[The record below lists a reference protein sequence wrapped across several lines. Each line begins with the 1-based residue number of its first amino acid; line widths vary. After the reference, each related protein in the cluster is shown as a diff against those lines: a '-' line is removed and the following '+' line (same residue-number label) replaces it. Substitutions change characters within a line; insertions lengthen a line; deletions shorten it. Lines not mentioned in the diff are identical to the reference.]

1 MSEQVQAAP
10 QTAPQ
15 KKRRN
20 PRRVKRM
27 VKRIVKWI
35 FWLCVLAA
43 AALFGYR
50 YYREQT
56 ATQTAS
62 TQPTY
67 ATSSV
72 QSGAISK
79 TVYGTGMIEAASQ
92 PVVSIQTDGTLSEL
106 RVDIGDEV
114 KEGDVLA
121 VLENDELDATIQDL
135 EYALWELDDEIMGTS
150 PGATV
155 VTVRS
160 PIAGRVMKLYG
171 QVGDDALAVYRKYGA
186 VALLSTDG
194 RMKVEFDVAEGTSV
208 ELGETL
214 FVSGMGAV
222 VGTTFSVE
230 GEVTDLYMQGTKA
243 VVTINDDTLPMDA
256 DATVTNGMGE
266 IVGTGTLEINKPMA
280 VSAYGG
286 TIRQIRVN
294 VGDEI
299 ERKDTIYVLEDS
311 PLTLTQE
318 SLRIQRE
325 AAAEELEEAKEQREN
340 LIVLAPCDGVIASVE
355 ALEVGSSVTAG
366 TTLLSILEG
375 EDMTLTIAVD
385 ELDVVSVQEGQPV
398 SITVDALSD
407 LTVEGTVEKIAPVGS
422 GESGVTTYDVKL
434 SFDAAGTG
442 IRAGMNATGEILV
455 ASVEDALY
463 IPVEALMTVNDQY
476 CVLTASGSYQPV
488 EVGIMNDEYVQILS
502 GLEAGDL
509 VCYESDASS
518 SSATSMDM
526 GGMVVVDMGGMTGAP
541 SGGMPS
547 GGMPSGGMPSGDMPS
562 GGMGGGR
569 GGF

>member
-10 QTAPQ
+10 Q

-20 PRRVKRM
+20 SRRVKRM

-256 DATVTNGMGE
+256 QATVTNGMGE
-266 IVGTGTLEINKPMA
+266 VVGTGVLEINKPMA

-340 LIVLAPCDGVIASVE
+340 LIILAPCDGVIASVE
-355 ALEVGSSVTAG
+355 ALEIGSSVTAG

-488 EVGIMNDEYVQILS
+488 ETGIMNDEYVQILS

-541 SGGMPS
+541 T
-547 GGMPSGGMPSGDMPS
+547 GGMPSGDMPS
-562 GGMGGGR
+562 GSMGGGR
-569 GGF
+569 GAR

>member
-340 LIVLAPCDGVIASVE
+340 LIILAPCDGVIASVE

-518 SSATSMDM
+518 SSTTSMDM

-541 SGGMPS
+541 T
-547 GGMPSGGMPSGDMPS
+547 GGMPSGDMPS

-569 GGF
+569 GAR

>member
-1 MSEQVQAAP
+1 MSEQVQTAP

-20 PRRVKRM
+20 NRRVKRM

-340 LIVLAPCDGVIASVE
+340 LIILAPCDGVIASVE

-526 GGMVVVDMGGMTGAP
+526 GGMVVVDMGGMTGAQ
-541 SGGMPS
+541 M
-547 GGMPSGGMPSGDMPS
+547 GGMPSGDMPS

-569 GGF
+569 GAR

>member
-1 MSEQVQAAP
+1 MSEQVQTAP

-20 PRRVKRM
+20 NRRVKRM

-56 ATQTAS
+56 AVQTAS
-62 TQPTY
+62 TQPAY
-67 ATSSV
+67 ATASV

-155 VTVRS
+155 VAIRS

-171 QVGDDALAVYRKYGA
+171 QLGDDALAVYRKYGA

-194 RMKVEFDVAEGTSV
+194 RMKVEFDVAEGTTV

-256 DATVTNGMGE
+256 QATVTNGMGE
-266 IVGTGTLEINKPMA
+266 VVGTGVLEINKPMA

-318 SLRIQRE
+318 NLRIQRE
-325 AAAEELEEAKEQREN
+325 AAAEDLEEAKEQREN

-385 ELDVVSVQEGQPV
+385 ELDVVSVQEGQSV

-488 EVGIMNDEYVQILS
+488 ETGIMNDEYVQILS

-526 GGMVVVDMGGMTGAP
+526 GGMVVVDMGGMTGAQ
-541 SGGMPS
+541 M
-547 GGMPSGGMPSGDMPS
+547 GGMPSGDMPS
-562 GGMGGGR
+562 GSMGGGR
-569 GGF
+569 GAR

>member
-10 QTAPQ
+10 Q

-20 PRRVKRM
+20 SRRVKRM

-340 LIVLAPCDGVIASVE
+340 LIILAPCDGVIASVE

-488 EVGIMNDEYVQILS
+488 ETGIMNDEYVQILS

-547 GGMPSGGMPSGDMPS
+547 GSMPDMPS

>member
-10 QTAPQ
+10 Q

-20 PRRVKRM
+20 SRRVKRM

-56 ATQTAS
+56 AAQTAS

-79 TVYGTGMIEAASQ
+79 TVHGTGMIEAASQ

-160 PIAGRVMKLYG
+160 PIAGRVMKFYG

-340 LIVLAPCDGVIASVE
+340 LIILAPCDGVIASVE

-488 EVGIMNDEYVQILS
+488 ETGIMNDEYVQILS

-526 GGMVVVDMGGMTGAP
+526 GGMVVVDMGGMTGAQ
-541 SGGMPS
+541 M
-547 GGMPSGGMPSGDMPS
+547 GGMPSGDMPS
-562 GGMGGGR
+562 GSMGGGR
-569 GGF
+569 GAR

>member
-10 QTAPQ
+10 Q

-20 PRRVKRM
+20 SRRVKRM

-340 LIVLAPCDGVIASVE
+340 LIILAPCDGVIAYVE

-488 EVGIMNDEYVQILS
+488 ETGIMNDEYVQILS

-526 GGMVVVDMGGMTGAP
+526 GGMVVVDMGGMTGAQ
-541 SGGMPS
+541 M
-547 GGMPSGGMPSGDMPS
+547 GGMPSGDMPS
-562 GGMGGGR
+562 GSMGGGR
-569 GGF
+569 GAR

>member
-10 QTAPQ
+10 Q

-20 PRRVKRM
+20 SRRVKRM

-43 AALFGYR
+43 AAVFGYR

-340 LIVLAPCDGVIASVE
+340 LIILAPCDGVIASVE

-488 EVGIMNDEYVQILS
+488 ETGIMNDEYVQILS

-518 SSATSMDM
+518 SSTTSMDM

-541 SGGMPS
+541 T
-547 GGMPSGGMPSGDMPS
+547 GGMPSGDMPS

-569 GGF
+569 GAR

>member
-50 YYREQT
+50 YYRERT

-340 LIVLAPCDGVIASVE
+340 LIILAPCDGVIASVE

-488 EVGIMNDEYVQILS
+488 ETGIMNDEYVQILS

-526 GGMVVVDMGGMTGAP
+526 GGMVVVDMGGMTGAQ
-541 SGGMPS
+541 M
-547 GGMPSGGMPSGDMPS
+547 GGMPSGDMPS

-569 GGF
+569 GAR

>member
-10 QTAPQ
+10 Q

-20 PRRVKRM
+20 SRRVKRM

-106 RVDIGDEV
+106 RVAIGDEV

-340 LIVLAPCDGVIASVE
+340 LIILAPCDGVIASVE

-488 EVGIMNDEYVQILS
+488 ETGIMNDEYVQILS

-526 GGMVVVDMGGMTGAP
+526 GGMVVVDMGGMTGAQ
-541 SGGMPS
+541 M
-547 GGMPSGGMPSGDMPS
+547 GGMPSGDMPS

-569 GGF
+569 GAR

>member
-10 QTAPQ
+10 Q

-20 PRRVKRM
+20 SRRVKRM

-62 TQPTY
+62 TQPAY

-340 LIVLAPCDGVIASVE
+340 LIILAPCDGVIASVE

-488 EVGIMNDEYVQILS
+488 ETGIMNDEYVQILS

-526 GGMVVVDMGGMTGAP
+526 GGMVVVDMGGMTGAQ
-541 SGGMPS
+541 M
-547 GGMPSGGMPSGDMPS
+547 GGMPSGDMPS

-569 GGF
+569 GAR

>member
-1 MSEQVQAAP
+1 MSEQVQTAP

-20 PRRVKRM
+20 NRRVKRM

-56 ATQTAS
+56 AAQTAS
-62 TQPTY
+62 TQPAY
-67 ATSSV
+67 ATASV

-155 VTVRS
+155 VAIRS

-171 QVGDDALAVYRKYGA
+171 QLGDDALAVYRKYGA

-194 RMKVEFDVAEGTSV
+194 RMKVEFDVAEGTTV

-256 DATVTNGMGE
+256 QATVTNGMGE
-266 IVGTGTLEINKPMA
+266 VVGTGVLEINKPMT

-318 SLRIQRE
+318 NLRIQRE
-325 AAAEELEEAKEQREN
+325 AAAEDLEEAKEQREN

-355 ALEVGSSVTAG
+355 ALEIGSSVTAG

-476 CVLTASGSYQPV
+476 CVLIASGSYQPV
-488 EVGIMNDEYVQILS
+488 ETGIMNDEYVQILS

-526 GGMVVVDMGGMTGAP
+526 GGMVVVDMGGMTGAQ
-541 SGGMPS
+541 M
-547 GGMPSGGMPSGDMPS
+547 GGMPSGDMPS
-562 GGMGGGR
+562 GSMGGGR
-569 GGF
+569 GAR

>member
-1 MSEQVQAAP
+1 MSEQVQTAP

-20 PRRVKRM
+20 NRRVKRM

-56 ATQTAS
+56 AAQTAS
-62 TQPTY
+62 TQPAY
-67 ATSSV
+67 ATASV

-155 VTVRS
+155 VAIRS

-171 QVGDDALAVYRKYGA
+171 QLGDDALAVYRKYGA

-194 RMKVEFDVAEGTSV
+194 RMKVEFDVAEGTTV

-256 DATVTNGMGE
+256 QATVTNGMGE
-266 IVGTGTLEINKPMA
+266 VVGTGVLEINKPMT

-318 SLRIQRE
+318 NLRIQRE
-325 AAAEELEEAKEQREN
+325 AAAEDLEEAKEQREN

-355 ALEVGSSVTAG
+355 ALEIGSSVTAG

-407 LTVEGTVEKIAPVGS
+407 LAVEGTVEKIAPVGS

-488 EVGIMNDEYVQILS
+488 ETGIMNDEYVQILS

-526 GGMVVVDMGGMTGAP
+526 GGMVVVDMGGMTGAQ
-541 SGGMPS
+541 M
-547 GGMPSGGMPSGDMPS
+547 GGMPSGDMPS
-562 GGMGGGR
+562 GSMGGGR
-569 GGF
+569 GAR

>member
-1 MSEQVQAAP
+1 MSEQVQTAP

-20 PRRVKRM
+20 NRRVKRM

-43 AALFGYR
+43 AAVFGYR

-340 LIVLAPCDGVIASVE
+340 LIILAPCDGVIASVE

-547 GGMPSGGMPSGDMPS
+547 GGMPSGDMPS

-569 GGF
+569 GAR

>member
-10 QTAPQ
+10 Q

-20 PRRVKRM
+20 SRRVKRM

-340 LIVLAPCDGVIASVE
+340 LIILAPCDGVIASVE

-488 EVGIMNDEYVQILS
+488 ETGIMNDEYVQILS

-518 SSATSMDM
+518 SSVTSMDM
-526 GGMVVVDMGGMTGAP
+526 GGMVVVDMGGMTGAQ
-541 SGGMPS
+541 M
-547 GGMPSGGMPSGDMPS
+547 GGMPSGDMPS

-569 GGF
+569 GAR

>member
-1 MSEQVQAAP
+1 MSEQVQE
-10 QTAPQ
+10 APQ

-20 PRRVKRM
+20 SRRVKRM

-56 ATQTAS
+56 AAQTAS

-280 VSAYGG
+280 VSAYVG

-340 LIVLAPCDGVIASVE
+340 LIILAPCDGVIASVE

-488 EVGIMNDEYVQILS
+488 ETGIMNDEYVQILS

-526 GGMVVVDMGGMTGAP
+526 GGMVVVDMGGMTGAQ
-541 SGGMPS
+541 M
-547 GGMPSGGMPSGDMPS
+547 GGMPSGDMPS
-562 GGMGGGR
+562 GSMGGGR
-569 GGF
+569 GAR

>member
-10 QTAPQ
+10 Q

-20 PRRVKRM
+20 SRRVKRM

-56 ATQTAS
+56 AAQTAS

-256 DATVTNGMGE
+256 QATVTNGMGE

-340 LIVLAPCDGVIASVE
+340 LIILAPCDGVIASVE

-488 EVGIMNDEYVQILS
+488 ETGIMNDEYVQILS

-526 GGMVVVDMGGMTGAP
+526 GGMVVVDMGGMTGAQ
-541 SGGMPS
+541 M
-547 GGMPSGGMPSGDMPS
+547 GGMPSGDMPS
-562 GGMGGGR
+562 GCMGGGR
-569 GGF
+569 GAR

>member
-1 MSEQVQAAP
+1 MSEQVQTAP

-20 PRRVKRM
+20 NRRVKRM

-256 DATVTNGMGE
+256 QATVTNGMGE

-340 LIVLAPCDGVIASVE
+340 LIILAPCDGVIASVE

-547 GGMPSGGMPSGDMPS
+547 GGMPSGDMPS

-569 GGF
+569 GAR

>member
-10 QTAPQ
+10 Q

-20 PRRVKRM
+20 SRRVKRM

-43 AALFGYR
+43 AAVFGYR

-340 LIVLAPCDGVIASVE
+340 LIILAPCDGVIASVE

-518 SSATSMDM
+518 SSTTSMDM

-541 SGGMPS
+541 T
-547 GGMPSGGMPSGDMPS
+547 GGMPSGDMPS

-569 GGF
+569 GAR

>member
-1 MSEQVQAAP
+1 MSEQVQTAP

-340 LIVLAPCDGVIASVE
+340 LIILAPCDGVIASVE

-526 GGMVVVDMGGMTGAP
+526 GGMVVVDMGGMTGAQ
-541 SGGMPS
+541 M
-547 GGMPSGGMPSGDMPS
+547 GGMPSGDMPS
-562 GGMGGGR
+562 GSMGGGR
-569 GGF
+569 GAR

>member
-10 QTAPQ
+10 Q

-20 PRRVKRM
+20 SRRVKRM

-67 ATSSV
+67 ATASV

-135 EYALWELDDEIMGTS
+135 EYALWELDDEITGTS

-266 IVGTGTLEINKPMA
+266 VVGTGTLEINKPMA

-340 LIVLAPCDGVIASVE
+340 LIILAPCDGVIASVE

-488 EVGIMNDEYVQILS
+488 ETGIMNDEYVQILS

-526 GGMVVVDMGGMTGAP
+526 GGMVVVDMGGMTGAQ
-541 SGGMPS
+541 M
-547 GGMPSGGMPSGDMPS
+547 GGMPSGDMPS

-569 GGF
+569 GAH

>member
-10 QTAPQ
+10 Q

-20 PRRVKRM
+20 SRRVKRM

-56 ATQTAS
+56 AAQTAS

-340 LIVLAPCDGVIASVE
+340 LIILAPCDGVIASVE

-488 EVGIMNDEYVQILS
+488 ETGIMNDEYVQILS

-526 GGMVVVDMGGMTGAP
+526 GGMVVVDMGGMTGAQ
-541 SGGMPS
+541 M
-547 GGMPSGGMPSGDMPS
+547 GGMPSGDMPS
-562 GGMGGGR
+562 GSMGGGR
-569 GGF
+569 GAR

>member
-1 MSEQVQAAP
+1 MSEQVQAAL
-10 QTAPQ
+10 Q

-20 PRRVKRM
+20 SRRVKRM

-340 LIVLAPCDGVIASVE
+340 LIILAPCDGVIASVE

-547 GGMPSGGMPSGDMPS
+547 GGMPSGDMPS

-569 GGF
+569 GAR

>member
-10 QTAPQ
+10 Q

-20 PRRVKRM
+20 SRRVKRM

-56 ATQTAS
+56 AAQTAS

-340 LIVLAPCDGVIASVE
+340 LIILAPCDGVIASVE

-488 EVGIMNDEYVQILS
+488 ETGIMNDEYVQILS

-526 GGMVVVDMGGMTGAP
+526 GGMVVVDMGGMTGAQ
-541 SGGMPS
+541 M
-547 GGMPSGGMPSGDMPS
+547 GGMPSGDMPS

-569 GGF
+569 GAR

>member
-1 MSEQVQAAP
+1 MSEQVQTAP

-20 PRRVKRM
+20 NRRVKRM

-56 ATQTAS
+56 AVQTAS
-62 TQPTY
+62 TQPAY
-67 ATSSV
+67 ATASV

-155 VTVRS
+155 VAIRS

-171 QVGDDALAVYRKYGA
+171 QLGDDALAVYRKYGA

-194 RMKVEFDVAEGTSV
+194 RMKVEFDVAEGTTV

-256 DATVTNGMGE
+256 QATVTNGMGE
-266 IVGTGTLEINKPMA
+266 VVGTGVLEINKPMA

-318 SLRIQRE
+318 NLRIQRE
-325 AAAEELEEAKEQREN
+325 AAAEDLEEAKEQREN

-355 ALEVGSSVTAG
+355 ALEIGSSVTAG

-385 ELDVVSVQEGQPV
+385 ELDVVSVQEGQSV

-488 EVGIMNDEYVQILS
+488 ETGIMNDEYVQILS

-509 VCYESDASS
+509 VYYEGDASDS
-518 SSATSMDM
+518 SGFAQM
-526 GGMVVVDMGGMTGAP
+526 GGMAMDLGGMGMTGGAP
-541 SGGMPS
+541 SGGMPA
-547 GGMPSGGMPSGDMPS
+547 GA
-562 GGMGGGR
+562 MGSGR
-569 GGF
+569 GAR

>member
-1 MSEQVQAAP
+1 MSEQVQAA
-10 QTAPQ
+10 QQ

-20 PRRVKRM
+20 SRRVKRM

-340 LIVLAPCDGVIASVE
+340 LIILAPCDGVIASVE

-488 EVGIMNDEYVQILS
+488 ETGIMNDEYVQILS

-526 GGMVVVDMGGMTGAP
+526 GGMVVVDMGGMTGAQ
-541 SGGMPS
+541 M
-547 GGMPSGGMPSGDMPS
+547 GGMPSGDMPS
-562 GGMGGGR
+562 GSMGGGR
-569 GGF
+569 GAR

>member
-10 QTAPQ
+10 Q

-20 PRRVKRM
+20 SRRVKRM

-50 YYREQT
+50 YYRERT
-56 ATQTAS
+56 AAQTAS

-340 LIVLAPCDGVIASVE
+340 LIILAPCDGVIASVE

-488 EVGIMNDEYVQILS
+488 ETGIMNDEYVQILS

-526 GGMVVVDMGGMTGAP
+526 GGMVVVDMGGMTGAQ
-541 SGGMPS
+541 M
-547 GGMPSGGMPSGDMPS
+547 GGMPSGDMPS
-562 GGMGGGR
+562 GSMGGGR
-569 GGF
+569 GAR

>member
-1 MSEQVQAAP
+1 MSEQVQTAP

-340 LIVLAPCDGVIASVE
+340 LIILAPCDGVIASVE

-488 EVGIMNDEYVQILS
+488 ETGIMNDEYVQILS

-526 GGMVVVDMGGMTGAP
+526 GGMVVVDMGGMTGAQ
-541 SGGMPS
+541 M
-547 GGMPSGGMPSGDMPS
+547 GGMPSGDMPS

-569 GGF
+569 GAR

>member
-10 QTAPQ
+10 Q

-20 PRRVKRM
+20 SRRVKRM

-56 ATQTAS
+56 AAQTAS

-92 PVVSIQTDGTLSEL
+92 PVVSIQMDGTLSEL

-340 LIVLAPCDGVIASVE
+340 LIILAPCDGVIASVE

-488 EVGIMNDEYVQILS
+488 ETGIMNDEYVQILS

-526 GGMVVVDMGGMTGAP
+526 GGMVVVDMGGMTGAQ
-541 SGGMPS
+541 M
-547 GGMPSGGMPSGDMPS
+547 GGMPSGDMPS
-562 GGMGGGR
+562 GSMGGGR
-569 GGF
+569 GAR

>member
-10 QTAPQ
+10 Q

-20 PRRVKRM
+20 SRRVKRM

-340 LIVLAPCDGVIASVE
+340 LIILAPCDGVIASVE

-488 EVGIMNDEYVQILS
+488 ETGIMNDEYVQILS

-518 SSATSMDM
+518 SSAMSMDM
-526 GGMVVVDMGGMTGAP
+526 GGMVVVDMGGMTGAQ
-541 SGGMPS
+541 M
-547 GGMPSGGMPSGDMPS
+547 GGMPSGDMPS
-562 GGMGGGR
+562 GSMGGGR
-569 GGF
+569 GAR

>member
-10 QTAPQ
+10 Q

-20 PRRVKRM
+20 SRRVKRM

-50 YYREQT
+50 YYRERT

-340 LIVLAPCDGVIASVE
+340 LIILAPCDGVIASVE

-509 VCYESDASS
+509 VCHESDASS
-518 SSATSMDM
+518 SSTTSMDM
-526 GGMVVVDMGGMTGAP
+526 GGMVVVDMGGMTGAQ
-541 SGGMPS
+541 M
-547 GGMPSGGMPSGDMPS
+547 GGMPSGDMPS

-569 GGF
+569 GAR

>member
-10 QTAPQ
+10 Q

-20 PRRVKRM
+20 SRRVKRM

-340 LIVLAPCDGVIASVE
+340 LIILAPCDGVIASVE

-547 GGMPSGGMPSGDMPS
+547 GGMPSGDMPS

-569 GGF
+569 GAR

>member
-10 QTAPQ
+10 Q

-20 PRRVKRM
+20 SRRVKRM

-340 LIVLAPCDGVIASVE
+340 LIILAPCDGVIASVE

-488 EVGIMNDEYVQILS
+488 ETGIMNDEYVQILS

-547 GGMPSGGMPSGDMPS
+547 GGMPSGDMPS

-569 GGF
+569 GAR

>member
-10 QTAPQ
+10 Q

-20 PRRVKRM
+20 SRRVKRM

-256 DATVTNGMGE
+256 EATVTNGMGE

-340 LIVLAPCDGVIASVE
+340 LIILAPCDGVIASVE

-488 EVGIMNDEYVQILS
+488 ETGIMNDEYVQILS

-526 GGMVVVDMGGMTGAP
+526 GGMVVVDMGGMTGAQ
-541 SGGMPS
+541 M
-547 GGMPSGGMPSGDMPS
+547 GGMPSGDMPS

-569 GGF
+569 GAR

>member
-10 QTAPQ
+10 Q

-20 PRRVKRM
+20 SRRVKRM

-340 LIVLAPCDGVIASVE
+340 LIILAPCDGVIASVE
-355 ALEVGSSVTAG
+355 ALEAGSSVTAG

-488 EVGIMNDEYVQILS
+488 ETGIMNDEYVQILS

-518 SSATSMDM
+518 SSVTSMDM
-526 GGMVVVDMGGMTGAP
+526 GGMVVVDMGGMTGAQ
-541 SGGMPS
+541 M
-547 GGMPSGGMPSGDMPS
+547 GGMPSGDMPS

-569 GGF
+569 GAR

>member
-340 LIVLAPCDGVIASVE
+340 LIILAPCDGVIASVE
-355 ALEVGSSVTAG
+355 ALEVGLSVTAG

-488 EVGIMNDEYVQILS
+488 ETGIMNDEYVQILS

-526 GGMVVVDMGGMTGAP
+526 GGMVVVDMGGMTGAQ
-541 SGGMPS
+541 M
-547 GGMPSGGMPSGDMPS
+547 GGMPSGDMPS
-562 GGMGGGR
+562 GSMGGGR
-569 GGF
+569 GAR

>member
-1 MSEQVQAAP
+1 MSEQVQTAP

-20 PRRVKRM
+20 NRRVKRM

-56 ATQTAS
+56 AVQTAS
-62 TQPTY
+62 TQPAY
-67 ATSSV
+67 ATASV

-155 VTVRS
+155 VAIRS

-171 QVGDDALAVYRKYGA
+171 QLGDDALAVYRKYGA

-194 RMKVEFDVAEGTSV
+194 RMKVEFDVAEGTTV

-256 DATVTNGMGE
+256 QATVTNGMGE
-266 IVGTGTLEINKPMA
+266 VVGTGVLEINKPMT

-318 SLRIQRE
+318 NLRIQRE
-325 AAAEELEEAKEQREN
+325 AAAEDLEEAKEQREN

-355 ALEVGSSVTAG
+355 ALEIGSSVTAG

-488 EVGIMNDEYVQILS
+488 ETGIMNDEYVQILS

-526 GGMVVVDMGGMTGAP
+526 GGMVVVDMGGMTGAQ
-541 SGGMPS
+541 M
-547 GGMPSGGMPSGDMPS
+547 GGMPSGDMPS
-562 GGMGGGR
+562 GSMGGGR
-569 GGF
+569 GAR

>member
-10 QTAPQ
+10 Q

-20 PRRVKRM
+20 SRRVKRM

-256 DATVTNGMGE
+256 QATVTNGMGE

-340 LIVLAPCDGVIASVE
+340 LIILAPCDGVIASVE

-488 EVGIMNDEYVQILS
+488 ETGIMNDEYVQILS

-526 GGMVVVDMGGMTGAP
+526 GGMVVVDMGGMTGAQ
-541 SGGMPS
+541 M
-547 GGMPSGGMPSGDMPS
+547 GGMPSGDMPS

-569 GGF
+569 GAR

>member
-1 MSEQVQAAP
+1 MSEQVQE
-10 QTAPQ
+10 APQ

-20 PRRVKRM
+20 SRRVKRM

-56 ATQTAS
+56 AAQTAS

-340 LIVLAPCDGVIASVE
+340 LIILAPCDGVIASVE

-488 EVGIMNDEYVQILS
+488 ETGIMNDEYVQILS

-526 GGMVVVDMGGMTGAP
+526 GGMVVVDMGGMTGAQ
-541 SGGMPS
+541 M
-547 GGMPSGGMPSGDMPS
+547 GGMPSGDMPS
-562 GGMGGGR
+562 GSMGGGR
-569 GGF
+569 GAR